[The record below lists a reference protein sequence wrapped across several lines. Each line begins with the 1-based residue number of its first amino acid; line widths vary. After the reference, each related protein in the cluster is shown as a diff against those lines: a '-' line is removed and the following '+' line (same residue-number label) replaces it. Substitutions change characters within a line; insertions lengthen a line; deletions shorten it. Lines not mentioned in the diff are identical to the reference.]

1 MEIFNES
8 IVSQG
13 TEFEN
18 EYNLGFMKFI
28 ESLEEKGAQTWDVS
42 LNTNE
47 DKLKAKKDNEVDLFS
62 VS

>member
-18 EYNLGFMKFI
+18 KYNLGFMKFI
-28 ESLEEKGAQTWDVS
+28 ESLEEKGAQT
-42 LNTNE
+42 
-47 DKLKAKKDNEVDLFS
+47 
-62 VS
+62 